1 MEPFINTSAAMCCVV
16 SNAGRSLASCPLSLQ
31 GLLTVHCSCWNYSS
45 AELMLCV
52 LSSIPGAW
60 CALSRDLSW
69 GMDRRGGRGGWKLV
83 TQRVRSAFLAFCT
96 LNVLPPKDLGD
107 LFDSGQK
114 HYIFLDPPTPTYV
127 HFCKVC
133 CLAWRVQ
140 WHNIILLLIIKTC
153 LWYNCSFF
161 MWPKMHIFSLCLS

>member
-1 MEPFINTSAAMCCVV
+1 MSVNCGLRYRAQIISEVEPFVMYCVV
-16 SNAGRSLASCPLSLQ
+16 SNAGQSLAPCPLSLQ

-69 GMDRRGGRGGWKLV
+69 AMDRRGGRGGWKLV
-83 TQRVRSAFLAFCT
+83 TQRVRSAFLVFCT

-114 HYIFLDPPTPTYV
+114 HYIFSL
-127 HFCKVC
+127 
-133 CLAWRVQ
+133 
-140 WHNIILLLIIKTC
+140 ILRHPLM
-153 LWYNCSFF
+153 Y
-161 MWPKMHIFSLCLS
+161 IFVKYAV